1 MKKIIA
7 ISLLLS
13 YQMATTELY
22 QLLKLPVLIEH
33 FMEHKAQNK
42 NITLFEFLCLHYA
55 HGDVRDADYEKD
67 MKLPFKTHSN
77 CFSTNIIAVVVN
89 LTPKITLPVK
99 SNFAEL
105 KIIIPSEETTFSSLY
120 LSNIWQP
127 PKFC

>member
-1 MKKIIA
+1 
-7 ISLLLS
+7 
-13 YQMATTELY
+13 MATTELY

-67 MKLPFKTHSN
+67 MKLPFKTHGN

-105 KIIIPSEETTFSSLY
+105 KIIIPSEEVTFSSLY
-120 LSNIWQP
+120 NSNIWQP

>member
-1 MKKIIA
+1 
-7 ISLLLS
+7 
-13 YQMATTELY
+13 MATTELY

-105 KIIIPSEETTFSSLY
+105 KIIIPSEEITFSSLY
-120 LSNIWQP
+120 HSNIWQP